1 MKLGAKDVYLTPIY
15 MKKGRPAIKIS
26 VLCDP
31 KDEMRFS
38 IEILNQTSTI
48 GKIMLKR
55 EYKDFTIK
63 LNGKDW
69 KFTGKIA
76 YGTDGQVVH
85 FKPEFEDV
93 KEIAEENNMPVIEV
107 ITLAR
112 KEIASKIKK

>member
-15 MKKGRPAIKIS
+15 MKKGRPATKIS
-26 VLCDP
+26 VLCHP

-38 IEILNQTSTI
+38 AEILNQTSTI
-48 GKIMLKR
+48 GVRIIQSTKIMLKR
-55 EYKDFTIK
+55 DFKDFTIK

-69 KFTGKIA
+69 Q
-76 YGTDGQVVH
+76 GQVVH
-85 FKPEFEDV
+85 FKPEFDDV
-93 KEIAEENNMPVIEV
+93 MKIAEENNLPVIEV